1 MHTNEKRFSYRIL
14 TVIVFLILAAAGI
27 GFSFYLFYIAKT
39 FYMYVLA
46 SLFFILAVISSIF
59 NIFAS
64 VTYYRSYFY
73 DTYLKKLKNTLPKLN
88 EWPTVAV
95 VMAVYNEKPKIVEK
109 NLLRLQ
115 EMNYDKSKI
124 RYYLADDST
133 DKAIFDELESFC
145 SKHNIRHVHRDNRKG
160 FKAGALNNLLKMIN
174 EEFIAIF
181 DYDEY
186 LTNRNFLKDLMPYF
200 SDSKVSFVQTEKRYM
215 WHRGLF
221 AQSVSLFDGFF
232 FKFIQQARA
241 INNTA
246 IFAGS
251 CGVIRKKALEACN
264 GFPEY
269 VIEDTFFSFVSDMH
283 GYKSIYV
290 PKVYAKGEP
299 IKTFTQLAKQQWRY
313 NYGDTQFLQFFYKNR
328 HSKKLTPLS
337 HIDYFTHGFGLN
349 YISVVL
355 LLFTLVSV
363 LIVFSTVQF
372 IPLTI
377 QQFFE
382 AKYIGMDLEIFG
394 VVAFALSL
402 LAPVIITKVY
412 FNSIKKGI
420 MIFFLN
426 FALAVVRTKAAVAA
440 ILHKSPS
447 AMWSRSIKR
456 EEHRIFYA
464 LANSKVE
471 LACAIAFVI
480 LGYIAMVHHNVSG
493 GLWLSW
499 YAFLYLLTTAF
510 LYKYG

>member
-1 MHTNEKRFSYRIL
+1 MYANEKRFSYRIL
-14 TVIVFLILAAAGI
+14 TVIVFLILAVAGI
-27 GFSFYLFYIAKT
+27 GFSFYLFYIANNL
-39 FYMYVLA
+39 YMYILATLFFVLA
-46 SLFFILAVISSIF
+46 IVSSVF

-73 DTYLKKLKNTLPKLN
+73 DIYLDKLKSGLPKMK
-88 EWPTVAV
+88 EWPTAAI
-95 VMAVYNEKPKIVEK
+95 VMAVYNEKPAVVEK

-115 EMNYDKSKI
+115 EMNYDKSKMK
-124 RYYLADDST
+124 YYLADDST
-133 DKAIFDELESFC
+133 SKEIFDELERFC
-145 SKHNIRHVHRDNRKG
+145 KKHNIMHVHRDNRKG
-160 FKAGALNNLLKMIN
+160 FKAGALNNLLKLIN

-186 LTNRNFLKDLMPYF
+186 LTNRNFLKEVIPYF

-215 WHRGLF
+215 WHKSLF
-221 AQSVSLFDGFF
+221 SQTVSLFDGFF

-251 CGVIRKKALEACN
+251 CGVIRKKVLEACN

-269 VIEDTFFSFVSDMH
+269 VIEDTFFSFVSDLH

-290 PKVYAKGEP
+290 PKVYARGEP

-328 HSKKLTPLS
+328 HSKKLSLLS

-363 LIVFSTVQF
+363 LIVFSAIQF
-372 IPLTI
+372 IPMTM

-382 AKYIGMDLEIFG
+382 AKYIGIDLELFG
-394 VVAFALSL
+394 VVAFTLSL
-402 LAPVIITKVY
+402 IAPVIITKVY
-412 FNSIKKGI
+412 FKSIKKGI

-426 FALAVVRTKAAVAA
+426 FALAVVRTKAAIAA
-440 ILHKSPS
+440 LMNKSPS
-447 AMWSRSIKR
+447 VMWNKSVKQ
-456 EEHRIFYA
+456 ENHRFFYA
-464 LANSKVE
+464 VTNSKIE
-471 LACAIAFVI
+471 LTCAIAFIV
-480 LGYIAMVHHNVSG
+480 LGYVAAVHHNVSG

-510 LYKYG
+510 LYKYR